1 MDDIRICDPHQH
13 FWDIE
18 RNYYPWL
25 CDDPM
30 VPFRYKDY
38 SAIRRTYMPEDY
50 FRDTAGHNVALTVHV
65 EADWDPA
72 DPVGETRWLMQV
84 REKYGYPHGIVAQ
97 AWPARDDVAE
107 VLKAQADFP
116 LVSGIRNRPV
126 PARSPDAVVRGAPGT
141 MDDPNYRAGIA
152 LLDKHRLSFDLIT
165 PYWHM
170 AEAADLAR
178 DFPDTQMILNH
189 TGALSDLVF
198 ETEAGFK
205 AWREAMQMMA
215 DRPNVAIKISG
226 LGVAGRPW
234 TIDDYRTVILD
245 TIDIF
250 GVDRCMF
257 ASNYPVDSLVA
268 DFDAIYSGFKAVV
281 ADFPR
286 GDQEKLFC
294 DNAARFYRLS
304 G

>member
-1 MDDIRICDPHQH
+1 MDDIKICDPHQH
-13 FWDIE
+13 FWDIGQ
-18 RNYYPWL
+18 NYYPWL

-30 VPFRYKDY
+30 VPFRYRDY

-50 FRDTAGHNVALTVHV
+50 FRDIAGHNVTRTVHV
-65 EADWDPA
+65 EADWNPA

-84 REKYGYPHGIVAQ
+84 KDKCGYPHGIVAQ
-97 AWPARDDVAE
+97 AWPARDDIAE

-116 LVSGIRNRPV
+116 LVSGVRNRPV
-126 PARSPDAVVRGAPGT
+126 PARSPEAVVRGAPGT
-141 MDDPNYRAGIA
+141 MDDPAYRAGIA

-178 DFPDTQMILNH
+178 DFPDTQIILNH

-198 ETEAGFK
+198 ETEAGFQ
-205 AWREAMQMMA
+205 AWREAMQMVA

-234 TIDDYRTVILD
+234 TIDNYRTVILD

-281 ADFPR
+281 AGFVR
-286 GDQEKLFC
+286 GDQEKLFH
-294 DNAARFYRLS
+294 DNAARFYRLA